1 MRHIRKDEVDLH
13 RTSQHQHPAVAR
25 TEWIP
30 LLRDGLERPTQVGKV
45 VGDSPEIATLDKEV
59 PVRPSVR
66 PSFGPRTCQPY
77 TPHRRM
83 TLERIDDAIVEAP
96 HQAVRTP
103 HRSSP
108 ERPQWKQQWDRDARH
123 RRSAPLW
130 PRSTRCVGGY

>member
-13 RTSQHQHPAVAR
+13 WTSQHQHPAVAR

-45 VGDSPEIATLDKEV
+45 VGDSREIATLDKEV

-66 PSFGPRTCQPY
+66 PSFGPRTGQPH

-83 TLERIDDAIVEAP
+83 TLERVDDAIVEAP
-96 HQAVRTP
+96 HRAVPTP
-103 HRSSP
+103 TGHHRNGRNGNSDGI
-108 ERPQWKQQWDRDARH
+108 EMRDIAD
-123 RRSAPLW
+123 
-130 PRSTRCVGGY
+130 